1 MSDDP
6 RNVRIMLQQTQFD
19 LAQAIFQLS
28 EAQKALQDANSQLE
42 KIANSVGANQR
53 YVYLNR
59 VTSMAA
65 GVSPL
70 SAIETTQVIPT
81 AVTALAPQ
89 TPQTKPSL

>member
-19 LAQAIFQLS
+19 LAQAIFQLG

-42 KIANSVGANQR
+42 TIANSVGANQR

-59 VTSMAA
+59 VTSLPA
-65 GVSPL
+65 GSSSL
-70 SAIETTQVIPT
+70 STIETAQAIPT
-81 AVTALAPQ
+81 AVLIQ
-89 TPQTKPSL
+89 SIKP